1 MNNTTLTETFSKDGK
16 IRLLV
21 DLVRDNLAKQSNK
34 DYETISHSIKFLT
47 GEEIE
52 PEELKRFDEIFR
64 MRQLLNKHY
73 SKLPD
78 SLDNLRFMQVKK
90 KETLWERFLEEQI
103 KEKLKGK

>member
-1 MNNTTLTETFSKDGK
+1 MNNKTLTETFSTDGK

-34 DYETISHSIKFLT
+34 DYETISHSIEFLT
-47 GEEIE
+47 GEKIE
-52 PEELKRFDEIFR
+52 SEELKRFDEIFR
-64 MRQLLNKHY
+64 TRQILNKHY

-78 SLDNLRFMQVKK
+78 SLDNLRFIQAKK
-90 KETLWERFLEEQI
+90 KEALWERFLEEQI